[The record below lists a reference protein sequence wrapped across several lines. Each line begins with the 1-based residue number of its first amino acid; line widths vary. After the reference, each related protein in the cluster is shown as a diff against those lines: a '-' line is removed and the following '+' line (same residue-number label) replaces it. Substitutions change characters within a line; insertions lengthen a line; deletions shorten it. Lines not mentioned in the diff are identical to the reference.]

1 MFRLLWRSY
10 VGIVGVLLLF
20 LFTLTAIFAPWIA
33 PYPQDAKKVVHLERM
48 LQPPSRE
55 HLLGTDDMGRD
66 ILSRILFGAR
76 ISLAIGVI
84 SIFFACSIGA
94 LLGMIAGYI
103 GGLSDEIIM
112 RIADIFMSVPYV
124 ILGMAVAVALK
135 PGINNVIIAISVAF
149 WPATARLMRGQ
160 VLSIREKEYVE
171 ASKASGGSA
180 WRVMM
185 VHIAPNSIAPI
196 VVQATI
202 QIGWAILLAATL
214 GFIGVGVQPPL
225 PEWGLITS
233 TGRQYMLNAWWY
245 PAFPGLAIVITVIAF
260 NLIGDALRDILDPY
274 LRGGLLR

>member
-1 MFRLLWRSY
+1 M
-10 VGIVGVLLLF
+10 VGVLLLF

-33 PYPQDAKKVVHLERM
+33 PYPQDAKKAVHLERM

-94 LLGMIAGYI
+94 FLGMIAGYI
-103 GGLSDEIIM
+103 GGLLDEIIM

-135 PGINNVIIAISVAF
+135 PGANNVVIAISVAF

>member
-20 LFTLTAIFAPWIA
+20 LFTLTAVFAPWIA
-33 PYPQDAKKVVHLERM
+33 PYPQDAKKAVHLERM

-103 GGLSDEIIM
+103 GGLLDEIIM

-124 ILGMAVAVALK
+124 ILGMAVAVALR
-135 PGINNVIIAISVAF
+135 PGTNNVVIAISVAF

-180 WRVMM
+180 WWVMM

>member
-33 PYPQDAKKVVHLERM
+33 PYPQDAKKAVHLERM

-135 PGINNVIIAISVAF
+135 PGTNNVVIAISVAF

>member
-1 MFRLLWRSY
+1 VFRLLWRSY

-20 LFTLTAIFAPWIA
+20 LFTLTAVFAPWIA
-33 PYPQDAKKVVHLERM
+33 PYPQDAKKAVHLERM

-103 GGLSDEIIM
+103 GGLLDEIIM

-124 ILGMAVAVALK
+124 ILGMAVAVALR
-135 PGINNVIIAISVAF
+135 PGTNNVVIAISVAF

-180 WRVMM
+180 WWVMM